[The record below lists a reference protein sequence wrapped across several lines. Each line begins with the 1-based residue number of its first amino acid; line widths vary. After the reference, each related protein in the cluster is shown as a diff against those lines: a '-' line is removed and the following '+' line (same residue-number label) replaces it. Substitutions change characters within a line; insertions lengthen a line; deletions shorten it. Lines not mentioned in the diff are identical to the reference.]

1 MFTRTQP
8 IILLQIFCESLI
20 YSKVIF
26 KNIKI
31 PDNISKRSP
40 GMNGLTNAS
49 VFTARKEEERT
60 QEVEKVEEHGTRV
73 RRTFEWVHTQV
84 GDYDVATSR
93 IMKR

>member
-1 MFTRTQP
+1 
-8 IILLQIFCESLI
+8 
-20 YSKVIF
+20 
-26 KNIKI
+26 
-31 PDNISKRSP
+31 
-40 GMNGLTNAS
+40 MNLS

-93 IMKR
+93 IMKRWKK